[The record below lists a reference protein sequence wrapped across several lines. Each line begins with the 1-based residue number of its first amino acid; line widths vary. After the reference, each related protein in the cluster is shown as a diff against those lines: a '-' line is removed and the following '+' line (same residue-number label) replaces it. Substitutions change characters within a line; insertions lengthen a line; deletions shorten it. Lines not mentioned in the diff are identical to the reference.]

1 MERSPRTVA
10 QAGEDAVLSAIL
22 EVITPHND
30 AVAQQHRQ
38 EPGQERAQQSGQT
51 LAVGPGNDDAA
62 VLAFSAQPSP
72 GSSQPTAEVVM
83 TTDTMS
89 EGQDFRRRWW
99 LGPNS
104 TAEAAERTE
113 VWAMDVGTKAAAQNL
128 SDISAMGAVPSALLV
143 SLTLPAD
150 LPVEW
155 VGDFFQGMV
164 RACRA
169 PGAQR
174 CVIAGGD
181 LGSGDTISVTITALG
196 QAEDAPVL
204 RRSGAQPGDILAVA
218 GPLGR
223 AAAGFELLEHL
234 SAPEHDGAADAT
246 EQKRLWE
253 SHEDLIRDC
262 LAAQQRPE
270 PPLTAGPTAAAHGA
284 TAAMDISDGLIRDA
298 GRLASAAGV
307 CLKLDDAALEAEAV
321 QLEPV
326 AGVLG
331 RDPQAAR
338 RWVCAGGEEYAL
350 LATFGAG
357 VVLPEGFRP
366 LGEVLEHRDGVPR
379 VITEHAVSAGGWSS
393 L

>member
-30 AVAQQHRQ
+30 AVAQEH
-38 EPGQERAQQSGQT
+38 AQQYGSA

-62 VLAFSAQPSP
+62 VLSFTARSSP
-72 GSSQPTAEVVM
+72 GSARSTAEVVM

-89 EGQDFRRRWW
+89 EGQDFRRQWW

-104 TAEAAERTE
+104 TAEAVERTE
-113 VWAMDVGTKAAAQNL
+113 AWSMDVGTKAAAQNL

-150 LPVEW
+150 IPVEW
-155 VGDFFQGMV
+155 VGGFFRGMV

-169 PGAQR
+169 EGAQR

-196 QAEDAPVL
+196 QAEGVPVL
-204 RRSGAQPGDILAVA
+204 RRSGAQPGDVLAVA

-223 AAAGFELLEHL
+223 AAAGFELLEHT
-234 SAPEHDGAADAT
+234 SAPEHAGAART
-246 EQKRLWE
+246 VEQEQLW
-253 SHEDLIRDC
+253 SRHEQLFHDC
-262 LAAQQRPE
+262 LSAQQRPE
-270 PPLTAGPTAAAHGA
+270 PPLIAGPTAAAHGA
-284 TAAMDISDGLIRDA
+284 TAAMDVSDGLLRDA

-307 CLKLDDAALEAEAV
+307 CLKLDDAVLEAEATL
-321 QLEPV
+321 LEPV
-326 AGVLG
+326 AQILG
-331 RDPQAAR
+331 RDPKVAR

-357 VVLPEGFRP
+357 VELPDGFRP

-379 VITEHAVSAGGWSS
+379 VITEHAVSSGGWSS

>member
-1 MERSPRTVA
+1 M
-10 QAGEDAVLSAIL
+10 LSVIL

-30 AVAQQHRQ
+30 AVAQQH
-38 EPGQERAQQSGQT
+38 AQQHGQA
-51 LAVGPGNDDAA
+51 LAVGPGNEDAA
-62 VLAFSAQPSP
+62 VLAFAAHPSS
-72 GSSQPTAEVVM
+72 GSSEPTAEVVM
-83 TTDTMS
+83 STDTMS
-89 EGQDFRRRWW
+89 EGQDFRRQWW
-99 LGPNS
+99 LGPHNS
-104 TAEAAERTE
+104 ETSLESAAE
-113 VWAMDVGTKAAAQNL
+113 WPMDVGTKAAAQNL

-155 VGDFFQGMV
+155 VGDFFRGMV

-169 PGAQR
+169 QGAQR

-196 QAEDAPVL
+196 QTEGTPVL
-204 RRSGAQPGDILAVA
+204 RRSGAQPGDVLAVA

-223 AAAGFELLEHL
+223 AAAGFALLEHV
-234 SAPEHDGAADAT
+234 SDPEYDAAART
-246 EQKRLWE
+246 AEQKRLWE
-253 SHEDLIRDC
+253 SHAALARDC
-262 LAAQQRPE
+262 LAAQRRPE
-270 PPLTAGPTAAAHGA
+270 PPLTAGPRAAAHGA

-307 CLKLDDAALEAEAV
+307 CVKLDDAALDAEAV

-326 AGVLG
+326 AGILG

-379 VITEHAVSAGGWSS
+379 VITEHAVSSGGWSS